1 MFLQT
6 RSAAQLVRTLITT
19 QKHCLRARYV
29 STKSR
34 LVEVAEEVEH
44 AVKTRRPVVALET
57 TIYTHGTCT
66 FFTLTRVCLSTNLLV
81 QAFPTL
87 RTSLWRLISSPW

>member
-6 RSAAQLVRTLITT
+6 RSAAQLVRTLIIP
-19 QKHCLRARYV
+19 QKHCLQARYV

-44 AVKTRRPVVALET
+44 AVKTGRPVVALET
-57 TIYTHGTCT
+57 TIYTHGTYI
-66 FFTLTRVCLSTNLLV
+66 FFTLMRVCLSTNLLV
-81 QAFPTL
+81 
-87 RTSLWRLISSPW
+87 